1 MFSWVVLHVPIK
13 SYDLVLPKASS
24 ALNIQAFVIENHFYP
39 TQVEQLAY
47 STQKHLLNRVVPRV
61 VDKNLGKSLK
71 KGCSRNLMQ

>member
-24 ALNIQAFVIENHFYP
+24 LNIQAFILGKPFYP

-47 STQKHLLNRVVPRV
+47 STQKQLLNRVDPRI
-61 VDKNLGKSLK
+61 VDKSLGKSLTH
-71 KGCSRNLMQ
+71 NAIT

>member
-24 ALNIQAFVIENHFYP
+24 LNVQAFILEKAFYP

-47 STQKHLLNRVVPRV
+47 FTQEHLLNRVDPRI
-61 VDKNLGKSLK
+61 VDKKS
-71 KGCSRNLMQ
+71 R

>member
-24 ALNIQAFVIENHFYP
+24 LNIQAFILEKPFYP

-47 STQKHLLNRVVPRV
+47 STRKHLLKRVDTRIM
-61 VDKNLGKSLK
+61 DKSLGKSLK
-71 KGCSRNLMQ
+71 RVFPSI